1 MDKKLDEFNPN
12 ENRNYQDDNRNAYF
26 ANNRGGHTLPPR
38 GNSGYNNRR
47 GGYRNREWESR
58 DRPNFTHRNEY
69 GERRPPYNRYRNDN
83 QYSDRYYGE
92 QRRPPP
98 RYYND
103 YNNNRNNNYNN
114 YYMRQNH
121 FQYPNYNPNAF
132 RNNLVNK
139 NMNYQPNKQSNN
151 MNQNHNQN
159 TSSQKVDLKEYL
171 MKFFNTVNED
181 FMILYPVFIPL
192 VPGEDPEDKYNDE
205 ENL

>member
-1 MDKKLDEFNPN
+1 MN
-12 ENRNYQDDNRNAYF
+12 
-26 ANNRGGHTLPPR
+26 
-38 GNSGYNNRR
+38 
-47 GGYRNREWESR
+47 
-58 DRPNFTHRNEY
+58 
-69 GERRPPYNRYRNDN
+69 
-83 QYSDRYYGE
+83 
-92 QRRPPP
+92 
-98 RYYND
+98 
-103 YNNNRNNNYNN
+103 NNNRNNNYNN

-121 FQYPNYNPNAF
+121 FQYQNYNPNAF

-139 NMNYQPNKQSNN
+139 NMNYQPYKQSNN

-181 FMILYPVFIPL
+181 FMILYPIFIPL